1 MAFLCYNSGIL
12 GGITFDGRYRMRNKN
27 GFTLSEVM
35 VTMAILGVL
44 AAVIVSSISAMKP
57 NVEKLMF
64 KKAYRIAEAVVADMI
79 SDTSLY
85 PPNYEGESLFT
96 SPADGVDFCSE
107 FAKRVNTV
115 DGESCNDSDGN
126 ISFTTTDGVE
136 WAMVSSFSGDLTR
149 IYIDVNTKDSSNDV
163 KGGTEGSDWFTI
175 NVTKDGKVSPV
186 QQVAKNYLKDP
197 FTTRSGGKTTSS
209 STSSGGVTTSTG
221 GGCSNGDSDGCGE
234 GISDGCG
241 VN

>member
-85 PPNYEGESLFT
+85 LPNDEGESLFT
-96 SPADGVDFCSE
+96 YPADVDFCEE

-115 DGESCNDSDGN
+115 DGYNCDGTDGSK
-126 ISFTTTDGVE
+126 SFTTTDGVE
-136 WAMVSSFSGDLTR
+136 WAIVKDFDGGSTS

-197 FTTRSGGKTTSS
+197 FTTRGGGKTTSS

-221 GGCSNGDSDGCGE
+221 GGCSSGDSDGCGE

>member
-1 MAFLCYNSGIL
+1 
-12 GGITFDGRYRMRNKN
+12 MRNKN

-85 PPNYEGESLFT
+85 PPDDEGESLFT
-96 SPADGVDFCSE
+96 YHTAAVNFCE
-107 FAKRVNTV
+107 QFAKRVNTV
-115 DGESCNDSDGN
+115 NGYNCDGTDGSK
-126 ISFTTTDGVE
+126 SFTTTDGVE
-136 WAMVSSFSGDLTR
+136 WAIVKDFGGVSTN
-149 IYIDVNTKDSSNDV
+149 IYIDVNTKDSSDNV

-197 FTTRSGGKTTSS
+197 FTTRSKGGA
-209 STSSGGVTTSTG
+209 TTSTG
-221 GGCSNGDSDGCGE
+221 GGCSDGDSDGCGE